1 MYYGGVTFFGGVYL
15 GLPYY
20 TEYTSVDQVML
31 TKVHLKYSTD
41 SNSEQLKNG
50 II

>member
-1 MYYGGVTFFGGVYL
+1 
-15 GLPYY
+15 
-20 TEYTSVDQVML
+20 VDQVML

-50 II
+50 IIWLMTFFKFGNKKQDFLVAILFQSF